1 MDYNNNEFTVK
12 VGSKAFTYNFFKLN
26 CEQAEL
32 AEEIGEWRKE
42 QLVSG
47 QLQPVNTIEKSGAF
61 DWLFMICSH
70 LFLEQKET
78 VIMPYDRNKVN
89 QIEKELKTAAI
100 TELST
105 LRRAVKD
112 FFSNS
117 GNAELASTLL
127 FEVQNHDKT
136 AQLFSLLIGA
146 SGKKSKT
153 E

>member
-1 MDYNNNEFTVK
+1 MDYQNNDFIVT
-12 VGSKAFTYNFFKLN
+12 VGSKKFIYNFLILN

-42 QLVSG
+42 QLESG
-47 QLQPVNTIEKSGAF
+47 QSQPFQDIEKSGAF

-70 LFLEQKET
+70 IFVEIKDDVPL
-78 VIMPYDRNKVN
+78 PYDRHKVN
-89 QIEKELKTAAI
+89 QIEKEIKSSNIL
-100 TELST
+100 ELST

-117 GNAELASTLL
+117 GNAELASILL
-127 FEVQNHDKT
+127 SEVQNHDKA
-136 AQLFSLLIGA
+136 AQLFSLLIDA
-146 SGKKSKT
+146 SGKKNKT